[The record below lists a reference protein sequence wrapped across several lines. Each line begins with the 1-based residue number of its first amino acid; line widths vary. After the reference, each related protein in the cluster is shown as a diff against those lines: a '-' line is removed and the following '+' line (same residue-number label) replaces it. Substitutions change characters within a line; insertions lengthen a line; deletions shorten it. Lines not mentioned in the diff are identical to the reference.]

1 MKPQVQADPVPAI
14 VALVLML
21 VGSILCSVGMGY
33 LWCPPA
39 GVIVAGVLCILA
51 GRVLL

>member
-1 MKPQVQADPVPAI
+1 MKPQAQADPVPTI

-21 VGSILCSVGMGY
+21 AGAILCSVGMGY
-33 LWCPPA
+33 LWCAPA
-39 GVIVAGVLCILA
+39 GVIVAGVFCILA